1 MARIINDILMVLA
14 AEAKPH
20 WDIDSWRAGRVVL
33 RDVDDEMKKNSFVN
47 TFFDNDIA
55 VKSQRIVNIRHA
67 EGDSWD
73 WVGGKVRQVF
83 EDLFDGGIGV
93 VIDWIIHYLMKR
105 KRGEG
110 A

>member
-1 MARIINDILMVLA
+1 
-14 AEAKPH
+14 
-20 WDIDSWRAGRVVL
+20 
-33 RDVDDEMKKNSFVN
+33 MKKNSFVN

-93 VIDWIIHYLMKR
+93 VID
-105 KRGEG
+105 
-110 A
+110 